1 MKCGGLRSMI
11 GGNRLVT
18 NEPVGFK
25 KQLVKVQGC
34 RIITD
39 HFREIYRIYP
49 NLRKENWRM

>member
-1 MKCGGLRSMI
+1 MI
-11 GGNRLVT
+11 GGNRQLVT

-39 HFREIYRIYP
+39 HFREICRIYP